1 MIVDCAVY
9 ENGSR
14 REVALADACEAGQG
28 DNAFTWIGL
37 FEPTEEEFDSVRR
50 EFGFHDLAVE
60 DAIKAHQRPK
70 LEVYGDDLFLVLKT
84 VRYLGNDEIDVGEIL
99 VFVGE
104 GFVVTVRHGEPS
116 PLAEVRR
123 RLESQPELLRCGSG
137 AALHAIVDRVVDDYL
152 PVVELL
158 QEDIDQVEAEVFSP
172 GRGNPAERIYNLQRE
187 VLEFNRAAATLVEPL
202 MRLASGES
210 PLVHANVRP
219 YLRDVHDHLLRVVEQ
234 LAGFRDILSSALQ
247 ANLAQVTMRQND
259 DMRKISAW
267 AAIFAVDTVI
277 AGVYGMNFEHMPELQ
292 WRFGYPLALLLMIAV
307 SLVVWRYF
315 KRAGWL

>member
-1 MIVDCAVY
+1 M
-9 ENGSR
+9 
-14 REVALADACEAGQG
+14 
-28 DNAFTWIGL
+28 
-37 FEPTEEEFDSVRR
+37 RR
-50 EFGFHDLAVE
+50 EFGLHDLAVE

-104 GFVVTVRHGEPS
+104 GFVVTVRHGEPT
-116 PLAEVRR
+116 PLGDVRR

-202 MRLASGES
+202 MRLASGHS
-210 PLVHANVRP
+210 AVVHPNVRP
-219 YLRDVHDHLLRVVEQ
+219 YVRDVHDHLLRVVEQ

-247 ANLAQVTMRQND
+247 ANLAQVTVRQND

-277 AGVYGMNFEHMPELQ
+277 AGVYGMNFEHMPELE
-292 WRFGYPLALLLMIAV
+292 WRLGYPLALLLMVAV
-307 SLVVWRYF
+307 SLTVWRYF
-315 KRAGWL
+315 KRSGWL